1 VTQRDRIVLAVIAT
15 AGILAA
21 FWFGALAPKRKDAK
35 ALDTQIAQQET
46 RRDEAMARVAA
57 GEQARKRFAADYA
70 EVARLG
76 KAVPVGDQVPSLVYE
91 LQSAAAKNTIDFRAV
106 KLRAGATSA
115 PAAPA
120 ATTTAGT
127 GGVSAT
133 QAAAAVAPPGSQV
146 GTAGFPTLPFT
157 FKFDG
162 DFFKMERLLSAIER
176 FTSTLS
182 SGDQVKVNGR
192 LVTVDGFSIGA
203 SKQGGFPNI
212 QAAITATAY
221 VLPPGEDA
229 FAGATPAGPATAGT
243 PAAAAPAGQQPG
255 TAAPAGAG
263 APTTAAIGGVTP

>member
-1 VTQRDRIVLAVIAT
+1 MTQRDRIVVAVIA
-15 AGILAA
+15 AAAILGG

-35 ALDTQIAQQET
+35 ALTDQIAQQET

-91 LQSAAAKNTIDFRAV
+91 LENAASKNSIDFRSL
-106 KLRAGATSA
+106 KLRAGATA
-115 PAAPA
+115 AAAAPA
-120 ATTTAGT
+120 PTTT
-127 GGVSAT
+127 GGAVGAT

-146 GTAGFPTLPFT
+146 GSAGFPTLPFT

-162 DFFKMERLLSAIER
+162 DFFDMERLLSAVEK
-176 FTSTLS
+176 FTTTLT

-192 LVTVDGFSIGA
+192 LVTVDGFAIGK
-203 SKQGGFPNI
+203 SKQGVFPRI
-212 QAAITATAY
+212 QAALTATAY

-229 FAGATPAGPATAGT
+229 FAGATPAGPAKAGT
-243 PAAAAPAGQQPG
+243 AAAAAAAQPG
-255 TAAPAGAG
+255 TATPAGSG
-263 APTTAAIGGVTP
+263 TQPTTAAIGGVTP